1 MKKIFLHNAFLIVL
15 CLILTSCGS
24 KMKVLHSW
32 TDDSLKGYSVDDVL
46 VIGFTRDH
54 TSQRL
59 FEDSFVEAFVAG
71 NITAT
76 QSYKTAGWETKPDKT
91 KVKEAILKSGAKSVL
106 MTRMID
112 QKTKTNRYAGMGSL
126 EYVSTAYYSGMYS
139 FYGSSVMAVP
149 ITTTTGR
156 TLYLES
162 NLYDVASEKL
172 IWTALTEAKDP
183 TRIKADFNKFVKV
196 VMDDMR
202 QQNLL

>member
-1 MKKIFLHNAFLIVL
+1 MKKKFLYNAFLIVF
-15 CLILTSCGS
+15 CLVLTSCGS

-59 FEDSFVEAFVAG
+59 FEDSFVEAFVAE

-91 KVKEAILKSGAKSVL
+91 KVKEAIMKSGARTVL
-106 MTRMID
+106 MTRVID
-112 QKTKTNRYAGMGSL
+112 KKTKTNTYPGSVHYAPSP
-126 EYVSTAYYSGMYS
+126 YYRGMYGY
-139 FYGSSVMAVP
+139 YGFSVTYSP
-149 ITTTTGR
+149 PTTTT
-156 TLYLES
+156 TEILYLES

-196 VMDDMR
+196 VMDDLR